1 MLGETSVTKGH
12 PSKGPLIGSA
22 QKQQS
27 HRDTEQLAREWRVE
41 EKEGGDY
48 YLILGYVHIF
58 CSVSLFSGLHSLGKM
73 MHFKYKCRCIFLLS
87 TKIFSV
93 KSGQFTDFLNIG
105 NNLGKEKHFLFLS
118 LLYGKNIVFI
128 NTYNIQNLCSLT
140 MLWVRLPAHSGL
152 LVVKFFGGIKS

>member
-1 MLGETSVTKGH
+1 M
-12 PSKGPLIGSA
+12 
-22 QKQQS
+22 
-27 HRDTEQLAREWRVE
+27 E

-140 MLWVRLPAHSGL
+140 VYVAGRVSGQP
-152 LVVKFFGGIKS
+152 